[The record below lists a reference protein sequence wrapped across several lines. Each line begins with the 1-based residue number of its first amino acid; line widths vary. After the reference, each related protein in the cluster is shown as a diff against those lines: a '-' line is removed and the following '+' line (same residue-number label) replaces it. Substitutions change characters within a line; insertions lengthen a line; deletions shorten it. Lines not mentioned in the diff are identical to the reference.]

1 MKQLI
6 YYIKLTDGTELI
18 SITRA
23 DAIEKINNHYK
34 KENYYQKI
42 KVSTLDRLILNRQ
55 SNSYIEIANKTP
67 INEYYKTQVDLFIL
81 NDKKQRT
88 DDAMK
93 KAINRYVNKLYY
105 SNHIVENDVKTK
117 PLLLLENEYPSI
129 ETESQF
135 QLNEVV
141 DTPKTVLVNN
151 DIPLI
156 ETESQSEIIT
166 DDVKTNDAIDTPKT
180 VLVENDISLI
190 ETESQSKIITDDIK
204 TNEIIKDD
212 IKPLDLS
219 NCDIKTINIVESEIE
234 QTNIDKTEAEVET
247 DILNNDTID
256 VVKREI
262 EPIDVVETEEETNN
276 YILKQLTDYLN
287 GNVNDDA
294 RIGVDEIQNYYDNNK
309 QEVEMLFANNN
320 MSLLLDDAPKT
331 VKKLK
336 RSKRIKQKLKTLRNR
351 QIRNHR
357 KTIKYRL

>member
-55 SNSYIEIANKTP
+55 SNSYIEIVNKTP
-67 INEYYKTQVDLFIL
+67 INEYYKTQVNLFIL

-105 SNHIVENDVKTK
+105 SNHIVENGVKTI

-135 QLNEVV
+135 QITNDVI
-141 DTPKTVLVNN
+141 DTPKTVLVEK

-156 ETESQSEIIT
+156 ETESQS
-166 DDVKTNDAIDTPKT
+166 P
-180 VLVENDISLI
+180 
-190 ETESQSKIITDDIK
+190 IITDDIK
-204 TNEIIKDD
+204 TNEI

-219 NCDIKTINIVESEIE
+219 NCDIKTINIVDSEIE
-234 QTNIDKTEAEVET
+234 PNNIDKTEAEIET
-247 DILNNDTID
+247 DILNNDTIE
-256 VVKREI
+256 VVKSDI
-262 EPIDVVETEEETNN
+262 EPINVIETEEETNN
-276 YILKQLTDYLN
+276 DILKQFADYLN
-287 GNVNDDA
+287 ENVNDDA
-294 RIGVDEIQNYYDNNK
+294 RMDIDEIQNYYNNNK
-309 QEVEMLFANNN
+309 EEVDILFTNSN
-320 MSLLLDDAPKT
+320 MGLLGDAPKT
-331 VKKLK
+331 VKKPK
-336 RSKRIKQKLKTLRNR
+336 KSKRIKQRLKTIRNR
-351 QIRNHR
+351 QNRNNR
-357 KTIKYRL
+357 KTIKSFVI